1 MDQQTPHWI
10 TLAVALTIGL
20 IILLFNLKP
29 AKDRRSFGQW
39 AILMLYKVIR
49 FLWAIVRAA
58 DVGYLEYRR
67 VIQETALDTENEKL
81 LGKLAR
87 ATGEKNGSMHDLHWD
102 AAAN

>member
-10 TLAVALTIGL
+10 TLAIALTIGL

-39 AILMLYKVIR
+39 LILMFYKVLR
-49 FLWAIVRAA
+49 FFWAIVRAA

-67 VIQETALDTENEKL
+67 VIQETALHTENERF
-81 LGKLAR
+81 LGKISR
-87 ATGEKNGSMHDLHWD
+87 VSREEDNSIPDLHWD
-102 AAAN
+102 PAAN